1 MKDSYK
7 IIGDAVREFWKQEVF
22 AEDVIVFFYQK
33 YSNDK
38 QWEQCQELAMCN
50 SPEDFEHVTF
60 LSDFCEGQTD
70 VKNIHIKTL
79 EEVTNFYYNSN
90 YKQKESGELLDN
102 IMIEIEQITDTMNV
116 SYNRYVN
123 LFNVRYIIN
132 KYKEV
137 ITNNE

>member
-7 IIGDAVREFWKQEVF
+7 
-22 AEDVIVFFYQK
+22 
-33 YSNDK
+33 
-38 QWEQCQELAMCN
+38 
-50 SPEDFEHVTF
+50 
-60 LSDFCEGQTD
+60 
-70 VKNIHIKTL
+70 
-79 EEVTNFYYNSN
+79 
-90 YKQKESGELLDN
+90 QKESECTDCKYYDKLNLDCGRCDYNVGMFAPRELEERVELLDN
-102 IMIEIEQITDTMNV
+102 IMAEIEQITDTMSV